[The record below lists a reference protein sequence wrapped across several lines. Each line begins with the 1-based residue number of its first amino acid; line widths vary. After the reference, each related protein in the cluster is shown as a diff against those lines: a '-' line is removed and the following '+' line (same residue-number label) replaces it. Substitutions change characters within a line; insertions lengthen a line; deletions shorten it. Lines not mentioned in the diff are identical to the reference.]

1 MTDST
6 YRRDYFVGDK
16 KCIFCGAGANNVHL
30 LNAKAELKGGVE
42 GFYYRCGECKQY
54 FVEYWINGELKTVLA
69 S

>member
-1 MTDST
+1 M
-6 YRRDYFVGDK
+6 G
-16 KCIFCGAGANNVHL
+16 
-30 LNAKAELKGGVE
+30 ELKGGVE